1 MPGIRLAGTTVH
13 RCAVRASFVAGCVSI
28 IAAAFWSGVRPVV
41 GREWTLRSG
50 EHRVEAELVDAGSDS
65 AVLKRTDGKLIRVP
79 FAQLSLGDIQYMH
92 EAMNAAG
99 TLPKPT
105 PGPMPADA
113 AAGPAKKLA
122 PVGKPSQPTAAPGG
136 PPLAK
141 AGRADGQAAPDP
153 PRNWPRFRDGPDPH
167 LRA

>member
-1 MPGIRLAGTTVH
+1 MPGIRFPGTIVH

-28 IAAAFWSGVRPVV
+28 IAVAFWSGVRPVV

-50 EHRVEAELVDAGSDS
+50 QHGVEAELVDAGSDS

-79 FAQLSLGDIQYMH
+79 FAQLSLGDIQYIH

-105 PGPMPADA
+105 PGPMPAD
-113 AAGPAKKLA
+113 GRPDPRRNL
-122 PVGKPSQPTAAPGG
+122 PPSASRASRQRRREARPWRRPAAPTG
-136 PPLAK
+136 K
-141 AGRADGQAAPDP
+141 S
-153 PRNWPRFRDGPDPH
+153 PRTRRVNRP
-167 LRA
+167 